1 MTDKIDIET
10 AARALVLMAD
20 MTEDGIYA
28 LARHLET
35 HLPAREDYGRVSYFL
50 WALNREVNPY
60 D

>member
-1 MTDKIDIET
+1 MTNKIDVEI

-20 MTEDGIYA
+20 MTEDDIYT

-50 WALNREVNPY
+50 WALSREVNAY